1 MKKLFQILIY
11 ASILFLLIR
20 LIKTDFLSV
29 PQIKDYRL
37 LFLSIIFLI
46 AGFLFQGITWKII
59 LINFNVSVSY
69 KSSIISDSLCVFM
82 KYIPGKILS
91 VLGRASYISNT
102 KSINLFTATSAS
114 FFSQILVVW
123 TGLILGIAI
132 LLSGE
137 LPPIINISAAISII
151 FITLILIYPDFFV
164 KFTQIIAKV
173 LKKEITLNPLSMSKL
188 VGTIPYF
195 FTMWLFWG
203 VGFYF
208 FSGAIAEFEVNL
220 YVILAFPFATSLAI
234 IVLIAPGG
242 IGIREG
248 TLFGC
253 LILLSFPISEA
264 SSIAISSRIWFL
276 FGEFIYF
283 MTGLALKN
291 YQKNRYRTQ

>member
-11 ASILFLLIR
+11 ASIFFLLIR

-29 PQIKDYRL
+29 PEIKNYL
-37 LFLSIIFLI
+37 SLVLSIFFLF

-59 LINFNVSVSY
+59 LNNFNIGVSY
-69 KSSIISDSLCVFM
+69 KYSVISDSLCIFM
-82 KYIPGKILS
+82 KYIPGKVLA
-91 VLGRASYISNT
+91 VLGRASYLSNS
-102 KSINLFTATSAS
+102 KNINLFIATSAS

-137 LPPIINISAAISII
+137 LSPIINISSAISILL
-151 FITLILIYPDFFV
+151 ITAILIYPDSFI
-164 KFTQIIAKV
+164 KFTKIIAKI
-173 LKKEITLNPLSMSKL
+173 LKKEIKLKPLPMSKI
-188 VGTIPYF
+188 VGIIPYF
-195 FTMWLFWG
+195 FAMWLFWG

-208 FSGAIAEFEVNL
+208 FSGAITEYEINL
-220 YVILAFPFATSLAI
+220 YAILAFPFATSLAI

-291 YQKNRYRTQ
+291 YPKK